1 MLPFEVYHFHNN
13 ETCIMIVARGT
24 RPFTTDPAHSFVA
37 RYMIELLCVREKI
50 NRDTLDQQIHA

>member
-1 MLPFEVYHFHNN
+1 
-13 ETCIMIVARGT
+13 MIVARGT

-37 RYMIELLCVREKI
+37 RYMIELLSVREKI

>member
-1 MLPFEVYHFHNN
+1 
-13 ETCIMIVARGT
+13 MIVARGT
-24 RPFTTDPAHSFVA
+24 RPTDPAHSFVA